1 LDLIVRFAVLCE
13 FVTNAADELLARLSG
28 QFVPEHD
35 IALHFQ
41 AAEPQ
46 DKPLPIA
53 IAIAII
59 RGVCANGYAAL
70 DGAIGVLP
78 LVDDESPGAKSFVAR
93 FRKTHD
99 GPDPSQEVSL
109 NYTAV
114 YATGLAMKA
123 AGTTTD
129 ATAIRAAY
137 DKGVKALPRDNN
149 PQNVNGVDEHGGL
162 TIGIPMVAIIQ
173 GDKLKPAEMNALASA
188 K

>member
-1 LDLIVRFAVLCE
+1 MDLIVRFAVLCE

-28 QFVPEHD
+28 QFLPEHD

-41 AAEPQ
+41 AVEHQ
-46 DKPLPIA
+46 NKPLP
-53 IAIAII
+53 IAII

-78 LVDDESPGAKSFVAR
+78 LVDVESPGAKSFVAR
-93 FRKTHD
+93 FRKTHN
-99 GPDPSQEVSL
+99 GRDPSQEVSL

-114 YATGLAMKA
+114 YATALAMKA
-123 AGTTTD
+123 VGTTTD

-149 PQNVNGVDEHGGL
+149 PQNVNGVDERGGL
-162 TIGIPMVAIIQ
+162 RIGIPMVAIIQ
-173 GDKLKPAEMNALASA
+173 GGKLKHAEMNALASA